1 VTYPAARNFEAA
13 LRSGQPVLTCEIAAG
28 DSPDPQDLL
37 RRARLVADL
46 VDAVNIPDNTSGIAH
61 LSGLAAAAILAREGF
76 GTILHVTCRDMN
88 RIGLQSQLVGAAAL
102 GVRNLLCL
110 TGDHP
115 VHGDQPQAKPV
126 FDLDSLH
133 LLRLA
138 GSVRA
143 GRYLSG
149 RPIEPAPDLFPGS
162 TENPFAPPYEFRP
175 LRLRKKI
182 EAGARFIQTQIIY
195 NVPRFREFM
204 TRVRDLGIDTQAPI
218 LAGVAPFRSA
228 RAARYMRDRIAG
240 MEVPEPLVRR
250 MQDAGTGPDRA
261 ESEGI
266 RICVEIIEE
275 VRAIPGVA
283 GIHLMPIRWEEAVA
297 EIAARAELRPAR
309 ASGARA
315 MAPGLATSARAAASR
330 QEPRPS

>member
-1 VTYPAARNFEAA
+1 VSFPAARAFEAA
-13 LRSGQPVLTCEIAAG
+13 LRSGHPVLTCEIAAG

-37 RRARLVADL
+37 RRARKVSEF
-46 VDAVNIPDNTSGIAH
+46 VDAINVPDNTSGIAH

-76 GTILHVTCRDMN
+76 ETILHVTCRDMN
-88 RIGLQSQLVGAAAL
+88 RIGLQSQLIGAAAL

-115 VHGDQPQAKPV
+115 IHGDQPQAKPV
-126 FDLDSLH
+126 FDLDSLQ

-149 RPIEPAPDLFPGS
+149 RAIEPAPDLFPGS

-175 LRLRKKI
+175 LRLRKKV

-204 TRVRDLGIDTQAPI
+204 NRVRDLGIDTQVPI
-218 LAGVAPFRSA
+218 LAGVAPLRSA

-250 MQDAGTGPDRA
+250 MEAAGSAADRA
-261 ESEGI
+261 EAEGI
-266 RICVEIIEE
+266 RICVEIIEQ
-275 VRAIPGVA
+275 VRAIPGIA

-297 EIAARAELRPAR
+297 EIASQAGLRPAR
-309 ASGARA
+309 AGVPRA
-315 MAPGLATSARAAASR
+315 VAPGRAVSAGAAA
-330 QEPRPS
+330 PRPDPRT